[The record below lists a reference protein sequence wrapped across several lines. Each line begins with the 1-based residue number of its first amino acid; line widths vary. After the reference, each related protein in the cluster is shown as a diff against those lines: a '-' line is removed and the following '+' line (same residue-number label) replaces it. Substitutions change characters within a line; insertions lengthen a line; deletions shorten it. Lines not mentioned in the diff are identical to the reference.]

1 MSGFL
6 LVLLNALIT
15 YAAGHAIR
23 LYPMWKTRDVKARSI
38 FIYVLCITAF
48 QCGGLLLVGQV
59 GGVEMPRLNDFIVL
73 FGLPQLIPP
82 FFIFRRR
89 VWQHIF
95 LMSVT
100 TAYGLTPSGISIYAA
115 QYWFGSMADSIGAV
129 VVLKIILTVL
139 TLPLLLYVLKRLAE
153 NTHMGKATVFWRLFW
168 LIPGLFTII
177 TMLNNSFL
185 TSDEQ
190 NISFVVMR
198 LLSLVALVLV
208 CYLLDMALRQAA
220 MAEVAERVAA
230 EAEARARIMA
240 ERVPDTINKGR
251 LTLRITPM
259 TAMLDGVDMRLSQ
272 KEFSLLLLF
281 VENEGRAMS
290 ADYLY
295 ERVWGQPMAGDANAI
310 KVTLSKLRTKIDGSG
325 FSIHSRRGVGYWFV
339 GA

>member
-1 MSGFL
+1 MSAFL
-6 LVLLNALIT
+6 LELVNALIT

-23 LYPMWKTRDVKARSI
+23 LYPMWKTRDVKARSV
-38 FIYVLCITAF
+38 FIYVICITVF
-48 QCGGLLLVGQV
+48 QCGGLLLVRQV

-82 FFIFRRR
+82 FFIFRKR

-100 TAYGLTPSGISIYAA
+100 VTYGLTPSGISIYAA
-115 QYWFGSMADSIGAV
+115 QYWFSAMADPMPAV
-129 VVLKIILTVL
+129 VVLKIIITAL
-139 TLPLLLYVLKRLAE
+139 TLPILLYVLKRLAE

-208 CYLLDMALRQAA
+208 CYLLDLALRQAA
-220 MAEVAERVAA
+220 LAEAAQHEAGEAAAKSLFLHKMAHSLLTPLTKVSTNVQLTQQLKPDDSDELLLKSQDEILKMAEMIN
-230 EAEARARIMA
+230 EALDENTSSR
-240 ERVPDTINKGR
+240 GR
-251 LTLRITPM
+251 
-259 TAMLDGVDMRLSQ
+259 
-272 KEFSLLLLF
+272 
-281 VENEGRAMS
+281 
-290 ADYLY
+290 
-295 ERVWGQPMAGDANAI
+295 
-310 KVTLSKLRTKIDGSG
+310 
-325 FSIHSRRGVGYWFV
+325 
-339 GA
+339 